1 MLLIVGQGGCP
12 MCGAPLQI
20 AGQVDVSE
28 PEVTSSSNDDNQT
41 GSTRTRPIHSGT
53 KSVMIKTNLVAS
65 DLCNRDGK
73 VSAHI
78 SQLLPVRAAVDVLAQ
93 AIRQSNSVMVSMEVF
108 KEPSETLA
116 GIRYELIELENRY
129 QITKRGYRA
138 SAGFPFHYEED
149 MPQMWAK
156 SKGRGK
162 PKEKK
167 SVDVRQSF
175 AKKSW
180 SRFRNT
186 VFGGIR
192 KADGSVFGAL
202 YELGLAHIESRGQE
216 LFIGLTSAGAELAN
230 LNNPLL
236 HVEDFETVSEQDL
249 VTRFSEEEREWF
261 WKHVNKHIVVEKESL
276 RQVLAMTQNE
286 EVHVKEL
293 TEQLVK
299 YVKEVRD
306 LKATG
311 TPPAR
316 RALHL
321 FFGQSMDWARVPVS
335 PASGHYR
342 STELGI
348 ESLKENRKTNSYSWT
363 KGKK

>member
-1 MLLIVGQGGCP
+1 M
-12 MCGAPLQI
+12 
-20 AGQVDVSE
+20 
-28 PEVTSSSNDDNQT
+28 
-41 GSTRTRPIHSGT
+41 
-53 KSVMIKTNLVAS
+53 
-65 DLCNRDGK
+65 
-73 VSAHI
+73 
-78 SQLLPVRAAVDVLAQ
+78 
-93 AIRQSNSVMVSMEVF
+93 
-108 KEPSETLA
+108 
-116 GIRYELIELENRY
+116 
-129 QITKRGYRA
+129 
-138 SAGFPFHYEED
+138 
-149 MPQMWAK
+149 
-156 SKGRGK
+156 SK
-162 PKEKK
+162 
-167 SVDVRQSF
+167 
-175 AKKSW
+175 
-180 SRFRNT
+180 
-186 VFGGIR
+186 IL
-192 KADGSVFGAL
+192 KA
-202 YELGLAHIESRGQE
+202 
-216 LFIGLTSAGAELAN
+216 
-230 LNNPLL
+230 
-236 HVEDFETVSEQDL
+236 VSEQDL

-335 PASGHYR
+335 SQASGHYR

>member
-1 MLLIVGQGGCP
+1 MRSS
-12 MCGAPLQI
+12 LQI

-28 PEVTSSSNDDNQT
+28 PEVTLSSNDDNQT

-53 KSVMIKTNLVAS
+53 KSVIIKTNLVAS

-78 SQLLPVRAAVDVLAQ
+78 SQLLPVRAAVDVLAL
-93 AIRQSNSVMVSMEVF
+93 AIRQSSSVMVSMEVF

-116 GIRYELIELENRY
+116 GVRYGRSNLRIDTKL
-129 QITKRGYRA
+129 QKRGYRA

-167 SVDVRQSF
+167 SVDVRQSI

-192 KADGSVFGAL
+192 KADGSV
-202 YELGLAHIESRGQE
+202 LGHS
-216 LFIGLTSAGAELAN
+216 TS
-230 LNNPLL
+230 
-236 HVEDFETVSEQDL
+236 
-249 VTRFSEEEREWF
+249 
-261 WKHVNKHIVVEKESL
+261 
-276 RQVLAMTQNE
+276 
-286 EVHVKEL
+286 
-293 TEQLVK
+293 
-299 YVKEVRD
+299 
-306 LKATG
+306 
-311 TPPAR
+311 
-316 RALHL
+316 
-321 FFGQSMDWARVPVS
+321 
-335 PASGHYR
+335 
-342 STELGI
+342 LG
-348 ESLKENRKTNSYSWT
+348 
-363 KGKK
+363 